1 LCLRGLTV
9 ANVAFV
15 GFDVNNLWGT
25 KGVLYVIWCRP
36 LYLSFALLDER
47 EPSPPAGNRPA
58 VGGACQV
65 DRYRRGAMEEPN
77 ALLVDPDPADRIPS
91 ERLLESGLEGLAEL
105 VAVPDT
111 RSEDRLE
118 VVEADEDLPTVP
130 PL

>member
-1 LCLRGLTV
+1 
-9 ANVAFV
+9 
-15 GFDVNNLWGT
+15 
-25 KGVLYVIWCRP
+25 
-36 LYLSFALLDER
+36 
-47 EPSPPAGNRPA
+47 
-58 VGGACQV
+58 
-65 DRYRRGAMEEPN
+65 MEEPN

-118 VVEADEDLPTVP
+118 VVEAEDLPTVP